1 MDVVCPGGGPSIVR
15 VRRHLVHLAGLCGT
29 QKNPVD
35 GEHTLYGFLITEPNS
50 VVRPVHSKGMRAI
63 LTNPAEFDA
72 WLEGDVE
79 SALKLQRSL
88 PAVRLRVVVL
98 DQREWDGVG
107 GGPQG
112 QLALEG

>member
-1 MDVVCPGGGPSIVR
+1 MFAF
-15 VRRHLVHLAGLCGT
+15 AGIWCTWRGLRGT
-29 QKNPVD
+29 QKKPVD
-35 GEHTLYGFLITEPNS
+35 GEHTLYGFLTTEPNS
-50 VVRPVHSKGMRAI
+50 VVRPVHSKAMRAI
-63 LTNPAEFDA
+63 LTNPVEFDA

-88 PAVRLRVVVL
+88 PAVRLRVVAL